1 MTGVLGTTGA
11 VGVVV
16 PVVETVVSVAVWFGV
31 SAPEVCSGVE
41 TVVVAASGDLISEV
55 EEDMICGVMT
65 S

>member
-1 MTGVLGTTGA
+1 MTGVVGTTGA

-31 SAPEVCSGVE
+31 SAPEVASGVE
-41 TVVVAASGDLISEV
+41 TVVVSASGDLFSEV

-65 S
+65 N

>member
-1 MTGVLGTTGA
+1 
-11 VGVVV
+11 VVV

-31 SAPEVCSGVE
+31 SAPEVFSGVE
-41 TVVVAASGDLISEV
+41 TVVVSASGDLISEV